1 LGHVLSLKVFCTDK
15 SAKHF
20 RCVIELFKCWACD
33 AAHFESDML
42 YPRKL
47 NFIHANSQGAHF
59 QSVLHA
65 DANTWADADPLKA
78 KYPVNAENFKR
89 DL

>member
-1 LGHVLSLKVFCTDK
+1 
-15 SAKHF
+15 
-20 RCVIELFKCWACD
+20 
-33 AAHFESDML
+33 ML
-42 YPRKL
+42 YPREL

-65 DANTWADADPLKA
+65 DAKPRADAGPLKV
-78 KYPVNAENFKR
+78 KYPVNAENFPR

>member
-1 LGHVLSLKVFCTDK
+1 MLSLKVFCTDK

-59 QSVLHA
+59 HKVFLHA
-65 DANTWADADPLKA
+65 DAKPRADAGPLKV
-78 KYPVNAENFKR
+78 KYPVNAENFQR
-89 DL
+89 YL